1 MKRFLLYV
9 GLGLLLLLFFW
20 YRSRQPRFIAG
31 ETAPDF
37 QVTLADGK
45 PFRLSDLH
53 GRFVLLHFWGSW
65 CGPCREENPQLVEL
79 YDQFHPTGFDI
90 VSIGIERQEPAWQ
103 RAIAKDG
110 MHWPHHSA
118 DFREFDNPVAQQ
130 YNVHAIPT
138 TFLINPEGTIMGVS
152 LNPDQIHKILAEKLD
167 HN

>member
-1 MKRFLLYV
+1 MKRFLLYI

-31 ETAPDF
+31 EKAPDF
-37 QVTLADGK
+37 QVMLADGK
-45 PFRLSDLH
+45 PFRLSDLR

-79 YDQFHPTGFDI
+79 YDQFNSTGFDI

-118 DFREFDNPVAQQ
+118 DFQEFDNPVAKQ

-138 TFLINPEGTIMGVS
+138 TFLINPEGAIMGVS